1 MELRTA
7 AEMDGL
13 TADWLVTP
21 WVSLWAQLMAQLK
34 APQWVQ
40 LMAQVKEWVQLMEPP
55 KALRMALLWA
65 NLVKP

>member
-1 MELRTA
+1 
-7 AEMDGL
+7 
-13 TADWLVTP
+13 
-21 WVSLWAQLMAQLK
+21 MAQLK